1 MKRMRVGCGRS
12 TAARERIAGVTER
25 RNIAYTRKIRLE
37 DEGEQNDWMQMTP
50 GERIDLVWE
59 LTKTAWQFHDPE
71 FCESRLRRDVVVVIR
86 PER

>member
-1 MKRMRVGCGRS
+1 M
-12 TAARERIAGVTER
+12 AER

-37 DEGEQNDWMQMTP
+37 DEGKQNDWAHMTI

-59 LTKTAWQFHDPE
+59 ITKTAWQFYDPE
-71 FCESRLRRDVVVVIR
+71 FRESRLRRDVGVVVR